1 MSTIEYKYKEDVG
14 IELATSL
21 NSTGGSNNVYR
32 IKISDCTRYF
42 YLSNYIKYIGYIS
55 DQIFII
61 VNLQNKELFSEEFK
75 AVFSFIDRGV
85 VDFLKNPTK
94 SLQEKLVKKK
104 ETTKFFLKIPNF
116 IYFEKF
122 PPDCLDFVTLDAAKN
137 KLNSLNN
144 ILKCINFKINI
155 DYVFDMKE
163 NTEISAYEFNGTTLL
178 LCIFNENNC
187 VSSLV
192 IKYKNREIYFD
203 SKTRE
208 NFEGNKLNKLLRATI
223 IIIAKDLF
231 EECVFVTSSAIN
243 PTSAYLMI
251 NYFNAIPFDENNNP
265 ISTPLND
272 YKKVKE
278 YFVAHDGGLES
289 KTELTEV
296 NVAKAKEVFMGIANF
311 EIKCKKMEERGEGGK
326 KRGEKEKKKK
336 AGRKTRKRKIKKSRK
351 QISKKTN
358 YSSNR

>member
-1 MSTIEYKYKEDVG
+1 
-14 IELATSL
+14 
-21 NSTGGSNNVYR
+21 
-32 IKISDCTRYF
+32 
-42 YLSNYIKYIGYIS
+42 
-55 DQIFII
+55 
-61 VNLQNKELFSEEFK
+61 
-75 AVFSFIDRGV
+75 
-85 VDFLKNPTK
+85 
-94 SLQEKLVKKK
+94 
-104 ETTKFFLKIPNF
+104 
-116 IYFEKF
+116 
-122 PPDCLDFVTLDAAKN
+122 
-137 KLNSLNN
+137 
-144 ILKCINFKINI
+144 
-155 DYVFDMKE
+155 MKE
-163 NTEISAYEFNGTTLL
+163 NTEISAYEFNGTTLA
-178 LCIFNENNC
+178 LCIFNNNNC

-192 IKYKNREIYFD
+192 IKYKNKEIYFD

-208 NFEGNKLNKLLRATI
+208 DFEGNKLNKLLRATI

-265 ISTPLND
+265 IITPLND

-278 YFVAHDGGLES
+278 YFVAHHGGLES

-296 NVAKAKEVFMGIANF
+296 NVAKAKEVFMGIAES
-311 EIKCKKMEERGEGGK
+311 EIKCKKMEERGGGK

-351 QISKKTN
+351 RISKKTN